1 MSSSSTPSTP
11 ASKPAVKG
19 GTISIFG
26 LALLNITAVVAL
38 NNLPAEAE
46 YGLSSVFYYVIAAV
60 FYLVPIALVAAEL
73 ATGWPEKGG
82 VFRWVGEAF
91 KGRIGF
97 MVMFIAWI
105 EVCVFIPTALT
116 FGAVS
121 LAFIDPDEKQ
131 ALDIAGNE
139 WFVIAI
145 VLVVYAIAT
154 LITFLGSK
162 GFATMAKWGGVIGV
176 FIPMGVL
183 FIGGIAYAIG
193 GNKPQMDV
201 SWGSLV
207 PDFAGFGTV
216 VLALGITQMF
226 AGMEMN
232 AVHVKEVK
240 NPTRNYPIAIFISA
254 ALTVLIFVIG
264 TLAIAWVVPAK
275 DINLTQ
281 AILVTYYD
289 IFEWMGIPWGGS
301 VAAIMLAVGVL
312 VTVTTW
318 VAGPSTGLLAGAK
331 TGYLPPAWQKTNKHG
346 APVLILLVQAGII
359 VILAILFVVLPSV
372 QAAYQILEQLAT
384 ILYITIYLL
393 MFSAVIRLRYSQP
406 DRPRPFRLGKKGNTL
421 LWIVAGCGL
430 LVSGFT
436 FFVEFVPP
444 SQIQVGSPVLY
455 TVLLIVAVLV
465 VYAIPNVIYQF
476 RKPSWKSN
484 DPDYAPFT
492 WEVPAE
498 AAAAGEKIRPASTPT
513 TGTTS
518 PESKES

>member
-1 MSSSSTPSTP
+1 M
-11 ASKPAVKG
+11 KVG
-19 GTISIFG
+19 GISIFG
-26 LALLNITAVVAL
+26 LALLNVTAVASL

-46 YGLSSVFYYVIAAV
+46 YGLSSIFYYVVAAI
-60 FYLVPIALVAAEL
+60 FFLVPIALVAAEL

-82 VFRWVGEAF
+82 IFRWVGEAF

-97 MVMFIAWI
+97 MVMFIAWV

-121 LAFIDPDEKQ
+121 LAFINPDEKEAE
-131 ALDIAGNE
+131 ALSGNNI
-139 WFVIAI
+139 FVIMI
-145 VLVVYAIAT
+145 VLVVYALAT
-154 LITFLGSK
+154 IITLFGSK

-176 FIPMGVL
+176 FIPMAVL
-183 FIGGIAYAIG
+183 FLGAIAYAASG
-193 GNKPQMDV
+193 HAPEMDV
-201 SWGSLV
+201 SWGAV
-207 PDFAGFGTV
+207 IPDFAGFGTI
-216 VLALGITQMF
+216 VLALGITQMY

-232 AVHVKEVK
+232 AVHIKEVK

-254 ALTVLIFVIG
+254 GLTVLIFALG
-264 TLAIAWVVPAK
+264 TLSIAWVMPKK

-289 IFEWMGIPWGGS
+289 IFDWMGIPWGGS
-301 VAAIMLAVGVL
+301 IAAIMLAVGVL

-331 TGYLPPAWQKTNKHG
+331 GGYLPPSWQKTNKHG
-346 APVLILLVQAGII
+346 APVLILGVQAAII
-359 VILAILFVVLPSV
+359 VVLAILFVILPSV
-372 QAAYQILEQLAT
+372 QAAYQILQQLAT
-384 ILYITIYLL
+384 ILYITIYIL

-406 DRPRPFRLGKKGNTL
+406 DRPRPFRLGKKGNGF
-421 LWIVAGCGL
+421 LWVVAGVGF
-430 LVSGFT
+430 LVAAFT

-444 SQIQVGSPVLY
+444 NQIDVGSPVLY

-465 VYAIPNVIYQF
+465 VYAIPNIIYQF

-492 WEVPAE
+492 WEQKTD
-498 AAAAGEKIRPASTPT
+498 AAATPVAAASADTAQ
-513 TGTTS
+513 
-518 PESKES
+518 EE